1 MIKTESN
8 NKKSFIK
15 KNFKI
20 SKGLMKRNSDDFES
34 KLLISNENWMISK
47 RESMKKIR
55 NVSLRMR
62 REK

>member
-8 NKKSFIK
+8 NKKSSIK

>member
-8 NKKSFIK
+8 NKKSSIK

-20 SKGLMKRNSDDFES
+20 SKGLMKRNSDDFEN
-34 KLLISNENWMISK
+34 KLLISNENWMILK

-62 REK
+62 RER